1 MFMAE
6 DQTPIPPNVQLYG
19 VKCSVRTL
27 YPIAPVLEVL
37 SDYETGQEMEKI
49 KGYPATGPGI

>member
-1 MFMAE
+1 MAE